1 MRMMRITWWTA
12 EREMQRRR
20 HAVSGTAMRGALLL
34 CVVGCAPMLTMGAAE
49 AASDVELGG
58 YHDAILREAQQSL
71 MRDVDAREA
80 DAFRVGVAIED
91 GPRSALTAFTPRL
104 GGFGASG
111 AARAAALRGPGG
123 GALDPSAST
132 EQVQVGLTERAEIAG
147 WPVDLSATV
156 GMAGGEPATTKEESG
171 FAVGGELAVLGLR
184 LDAGYGQ
191 DASALGLE
199 GSRMTAGVAYAIGP
213 IDTRVSY
220 SLVESESMLE
230 SNLLTVGSQLTVRPG
245 VVLQGDLAYVEGEER
260 DPATAG
266 LVSLRLNF

>member
-1 MRMMRITWWTA
+1 M
-12 EREMQRRR
+12 ERRQ
-20 HAVSGTAMRGALLL
+20 HSVGGTAMRGASLL
-34 CVVGCAPMLTMGAAE
+34 CVVGSALMLTMGTAE
-49 AASDVELGG
+49 GASDVELGG
-58 YHDAILREAQQSL
+58 YHDAILREAQQRL
-71 MRDVDAREA
+71 VRDAGAQEA

-104 GGFGASG
+104 GGFGTSG
-111 AARAAALRGPGG
+111 AAARAAALRGPGG

-132 EQVQVGLTERAEIAG
+132 DQVRLGLTERAEIGG

-156 GMAGGEPATTKEESG
+156 GMAGGAPATTEEESG

-191 DASALGLE
+191 DASAYGLE

-213 IDTRVSY
+213 VDTRVSY
-220 SLVESESMLE
+220 SLVESETMLE

-245 VVLQGDLAYVEGEER
+245 IVLQGDLAYVEGEQR

>member
-1 MRMMRITWWTA
+1 
-12 EREMQRRR
+12 MQVRR
-20 HAVSGTAMRGALLL
+20 HSMNGTAMRGALLL
-34 CVVGCAPMLTMGAAE
+34 CVVGCALTLTMRAAGAASE
-49 AASDVELGG
+49 VELGG
-58 YHDAILREAQQSL
+58 YHDAILREAQQRL
-71 MRDVDAREA
+71 VRDVGPQDA

-104 GGFGASG
+104 GGFGTSG
-111 AARAAALRGPGG
+111 AERAAALRGPGG
-123 GALDPSAST
+123 GALNPSASV
-132 EQVQVGLTERAEIAG
+132 EQVRLGVTERAEIAG
-147 WPVDLSATV
+147 WPVDLSAIV
-156 GMAGGEPATTKEESG
+156 GMPGGEPATTEEESG

-191 DASALGLE
+191 DASAYGLE

-213 IDTRVSY
+213 VDTRVSY

-230 SNLLTVGSQLTVRPG
+230 SSLLTVGSQLTVRPG
-245 VVLQGDLAYVEGEER
+245 VVLQGDLAYVEGEMR

>member
-1 MRMMRITWWTA
+1 
-12 EREMQRRR
+12 
-20 HAVSGTAMRGALLL
+20 
-34 CVVGCAPMLTMGAAE
+34 MLTAPAAD

-58 YHDAILREAQQSL
+58 YHDEILREAQRSL
-71 MRDVDAREA
+71 VQDIRPQDA
-80 DAFRVGVAIED
+80 DTFRVAVTIGD

-111 AARAAALRGPGG
+111 AARAAALRGPARSGLAPA
-123 GALDPSAST
+123 GATD
-132 EQVQVGLTERAEIAG
+132 QVQFGLSERGEIAG

-156 GMAGGEPATTKEESG
+156 GMAGGKPETTEEETG

-184 LDAGYGQ
+184 LDAAYGQ
-191 DASALGLE
+191 DASAFGLE

-213 IDTRVSY
+213 VDARVSY

-245 VVLQGDLAYVEGEER
+245 VVLQGDLAYVEGEQR
-260 DPATAG
+260 DPTTAG